1 MDKIDLN
8 NFRIA
13 IVHDI
18 LDRYGGV
25 EQVLE
30 ALLAAF
36 PSADL
41 FVSRN
46 TNNPQTQ
53 HIQSRLTNTTLMQKL
68 PFFSIFAKLYTPLY
82 PIAFENIDLSNYQ
95 VVITSTAH
103 FAKGVITNPKQ
114 LHICYC
120 HTPPRFL
127 YHYPTETPIRNKGIF
142 KPFTAFLDHSFRQY
156 DYVIAQRPDYFI
168 TNSQNTAKRI
178 NKFYKRDSTVIYPP
192 VNVESLNPK
201 FNVIK
206 DNYYLVAGRLVAYKN
221 FEMIVETFNLNGKRL
236 IVAGDGVLRK
246 KLIDKAGTN
255 INFLGYVENEKLID
269 LYQKAKAF
277 IIATTDEDFGITA
290 IEALASG
297 TPVIAYNGGGSSETI
312 KDSVTGVLYS
322 ENTSESL
329 NQAIVKFE
337 NNFQIFNTQK
347 LIDESQKYTKSR
359 FIEEIKQ
366 FINKKYLLT
375 INESVTQQE

>member
-1 MDKIDLN
+1 
-8 NFRIA
+8 
-13 IVHDI
+13 
-18 LDRYGGV
+18 
-25 EQVLE
+25 
-30 ALLAAF
+30 
-36 PSADL
+36 
-41 FVSRN
+41 
-46 TNNPQTQ
+46 
-53 HIQSRLTNTTLMQKL
+53 
-68 PFFSIFAKLYTPLY
+68 
-82 PIAFENIDLSNYQ
+82 
-95 VVITSTAH
+95 
-103 FAKGVITNPKQ
+103 
-114 LHICYC
+114 
-120 HTPPRFL
+120 
-127 YHYPTETPIRNKGIF
+127 
-142 KPFTAFLDHSFRQY
+142 
-156 DYVIAQRPDYFI
+156 VIAQRPDYFI